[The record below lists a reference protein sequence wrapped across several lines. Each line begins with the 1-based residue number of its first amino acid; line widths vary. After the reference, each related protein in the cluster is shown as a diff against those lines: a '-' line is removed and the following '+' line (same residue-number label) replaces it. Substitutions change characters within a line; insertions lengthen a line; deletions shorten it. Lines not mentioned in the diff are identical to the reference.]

1 MLRLREQARTQHL
14 AEELFKGTSSDY
26 PFNGTSDYP
35 FNDTSSDYPF
45 NDTSS
50 DYPFNDTSSD
60 YPFNDTST
68 YPITGFFQEPSEE
81 SSPFSDRQSGR
92 WKTQRPDEV
101 HVTVTD
107 DAATPNKTRNSLRTN
122 DTHSSIETPSET
134 LSLNRQLALITED
147 KTRCRFSEVS
157 RSRFRE
163 ITSRRRGESR
173 QAGDAA
179 EDVAGR
185 GGGSRVRPGNACA
198 RRFGRFGD

>member
-26 PFNGTSDYP
+26 PFNGT
-35 FNDTSSDYPF
+35 
-45 NDTSS
+45 
-50 DYPFNDTSSD
+50 SD

-157 RSRFRE
+157 RSRLRE